1 MKKNKNSVSKKQI
14 LAIIGTLIISVFALL
29 VVRVTYAYYGPGSH
43 AEALNIR
50 VHGGT
55 VDDLKFFVGEPL
67 SIAVTP
73 TTLGS
78 DGKNLEI
85 RSTSKATL
93 TAGVDGAKV
102 SFNYYTY
109 LELKENSFIYSDG
122 STPEIILSV
131 IGTNGEEIT
140 DIEGLN
146 YGTFNGVSGFDVTT
160 KEGTFLLEMPTI
172 ESSST
177 TEATT
182 QEITIVL
189 TYLNLLIDQQANLGN
204 SLKTNIMM
212 KNSPISENITEGE

>member
-1 MKKNKNSVSKKQI
+1 MNKNMSGVSKKQV
-14 LAIIGTLIISVFALL
+14 LTIIGTLIISVFALL

-43 AEALNIR
+43 AEALNVK

-55 VDDLKFFVGEPL
+55 VDELHFFVGEPL
-67 SIAVTP
+67 SINVTP

-93 TAGVDGAKV
+93 TAGSEGIKS

-122 STPEIILSV
+122 TTPEIILSV

-140 DIEGLN
+140 DIDGLN

-160 KEGTFLLEMPTI
+160 KEGIFLIESPTI
-172 ESSST
+172 ESSSV
-177 TEATT
+177 TEETT

-189 TYLNLLIDQQANLGN
+189 TYLNLLIDQEANVGN

-212 KNSPISENITEGE
+212 KNSPISENIDEGE